1 MHQITQDSPV
11 QTRAGACNG
20 ESFRREIHTMGEE
33 VCLEQGK
40 LQQTQTDSVDKMLT
54 GFDCHAGITRVERG
68 LRFNQG
74 VAGLN
79 GSTGLGCD
87 QNLQVLLATKPETQT
102 VCSRAARLPMSMPAR
117 WCSAQCGSRQ
127 GPLGSVP
134 QNVSRALKERSFTPS
149 FGPCCLGKRFSAIP
163 GPRPVWR
170 RLFQG
175 SRLLSAATWSFHV
188 RSLRHELWAQRRAA
202 NAKKE
207 QCRDVACRKT
217 LHGMRTRTTIKSPK
231 LTSCF
236 QRPHV
241 KDPLS
246 EPRVARPAMESVAKS
261 EAKWPS
267 CGRSHCVSPASS
279 VCRRLQK
286 PVWP

>member
-1 MHQITQDSPV
+1 MSCIADLVSYMHQITQDSPV

-149 FGPCCLGKRFSAIP
+149 FGPCCLGKAILRNP
-163 GPRPVWR
+163 GPKACVEET
-170 RLFQG
+170 
-175 SRLLSAATWSFHV
+175 LSGFAATQCRNVVFPCAQPPTRAVGPAPSRQCQEGAV
-188 RSLRHELWAQRRAA
+188 QRRCLPQDAA
-202 NAKKE
+202 RNENANH
-207 QCRDVACRKT
+207 D
-217 LHGMRTRTTIKSPK
+217 
-231 LTSCF
+231 
-236 QRPHV
+236 
-241 KDPLS
+241 
-246 EPRVARPAMESVAKS
+246 
-261 EAKWPS
+261 
-267 CGRSHCVSPASS
+267 
-279 VCRRLQK
+279 
-286 PVWP
+286 